1 MGILA
6 TILGSGD
13 VLSKG
18 LDLIDDVFESDAEA
32 RESKAKAKIDLMTAY
47 APFKLAQ
54 RYLALMFG
62 ATYLICFFVV
72 LIYTLAGIGKPEE
85 VMAVME
91 TFSISWIMLTIV
103 MFYFGGG
110 LAESIKG
117 KMK

>member
-18 LDLIDDVFESDAEA
+18 LDLIDDAFESDAEA

-72 LIYTLAGIGKPEE
+72 LVTTLMGIGKPEE

-117 KMK
+117 KLK

>member
-18 LDLIDDVFESDAEA
+18 LDLIDDVFESEAEA
-32 RESKAKAKIDLMTAY
+32 RESKAKAKIDLMAAY